1 MRAAY
6 KPPVPNSFASLSLEL
21 EKYDACKDIYKGT
34 VIAEDGSMGFLFSNN
49 ELLNALNESTELF
62 VDGTFSIVPRKP
74 NIIQLYTIHIRYM
87 NTGIATIFVLCE
99 SRTKALYRAIWEK
112 IIELAPALQNNV
124 KFIMGD
130 YEKAAIA
137 TLSEFFPVA
146 AIHGCWFHFNQSILR
161 KWRQLKLT
169 NAPKTLISMA
179 MSVPLVPHI
188 KFEEAFA
195 ILQRTADNMCDD
207 HPAVLQFMSYMRN
220 TWQNISE
227 KVSVYNCPVR
237 TNNLVES
244 FHNQASK
251 HFGKHTSLWIFI
263 DNLNKLIITQTIDLG
278 RARNNLQ
285 VRRVHSKINKERND
299 VILQR
304 QKDLRQNRISLTE
317 FLKSFHQFNENQQYL
332 IDLTSSTVTHE
343 IYADEICA
351 DLLTGLPIVDHDEE
365 LDENRN
371 LSNSSRNTRRRS
383 RRTIRTSLLSENV
396 GSVESGSEGH
406 HNCEISGTSTPE
418 RVSPARVTEYSPEHS
433 LNDVAENVFN
443 VPEDDYGYWY
453 EDVTNVVNNS
463 LPYFPVQQSSLNSGD
478 REGNERPEGTCVICL
493 DLKANRL
500 IIPCGHMCV
509 CAACADVFTADTCN
523 DDKKCPICKEQV
535 QNIIR
540 VIVP

>member
-1 MRAAY
+1 MTTQRSSQSTEGREATPTREPVKTKAASKSIDPQIRSSTPIPEVDPNNHDTSLDITIPLESSDSEAPDAEQLMQSSQLIEPDNTETSETQHDPEAAMHLSYPAIKSALNRARATY

-21 EKYDACKDIYKGT
+21 EKYDACKDIYKGS

-62 VDGTFSIVPRKP
+62 VDGTFSIIPRKP
-74 NIIQLYTIHIRYM
+74 NIIQLYSIHIRYM

-112 IIELAPALQNNV
+112 LIELAPALQNNV

-161 KWRQLKLT
+161 KWRQLGLT

-188 KFEEAFA
+188 RFEEAFA

-251 HFGKHTSLWIFI
+251 HFGRHPNLWIFI
-263 DNLNKLIITQTIDLG
+263 GNCKQ
-278 RARNNLQ
+278 
-285 VRRVHSKINKERND
+285 
-299 VILQR
+299 
-304 QKDLRQNRISLTE
+304 E
-317 FLKSFHQFNENQQYL
+317 FS
-332 IDLTSSTVTHE
+332 
-343 IYADEICA
+343 
-351 DLLTGLPIVDHDEE
+351 
-365 LDENRN
+365 
-371 LSNSSRNTRRRS
+371 
-383 RRTIRTSLLSENV
+383 
-396 GSVESGSEGH
+396 
-406 HNCEISGTSTPE
+406 
-418 RVSPARVTEYSPEHS
+418 
-433 LNDVAENVFN
+433 
-443 VPEDDYGYWY
+443 
-453 EDVTNVVNNS
+453 
-463 LPYFPVQQSSLNSGD
+463 
-478 REGNERPEGTCVICL
+478 
-493 DLKANRL
+493 
-500 IIPCGHMCV
+500 
-509 CAACADVFTADTCN
+509 ACHF
-523 DDKKCPICKEQV
+523 
-535 QNIIR
+535 
-540 VIVP
+540 

>member
-1 MRAAY
+1 MWLFLKKLGNVIMDQTIDLKRLHNNEEVRSVRSRKSIERDVKIFEAQIDLISGRLPLQQFLRMFIGKLDDYRWKESFTVQSKAIIAQCNLKVTNIISVIKLQNMEAIKGKHKDSTVYIYEGYTYHIDKRLEGTYRCSTRRNTSCQGLAIVSEDGQVTVTSLHDHPPNDMVARTSKLKQEIYRLCQESIQPIKKIFDDVCERDPEAAMHLSYPAIKSTLNRMRAAY

-49 ELLNALNESTELF
+49 ELLNALNESTQLF

-112 IIELAPALQNNV
+112 IIKLAPALQNNV

-161 KWRQLKLT
+161 KLRQLKLT

-179 MSVPLVPHI
+179 MSVPLVLHI

-251 HFGKHTSLWIFI
+251 HFGKHTNLWIFI
-263 DNLNKLIITQTIDLG
+263 GTLFFLFYMYYDKL
-278 RARNNLQ
+278 
-285 VRRVHSKINKERND
+285 
-299 VILQR
+299 
-304 QKDLRQNRISLTE
+304 
-317 FLKSFHQFNENQQYL
+317 
-332 IDLTSSTVTHE
+332 
-343 IYADEICA
+343 
-351 DLLTGLPIVDHDEE
+351 
-365 LDENRN
+365 
-371 LSNSSRNTRRRS
+371 
-383 RRTIRTSLLSENV
+383 
-396 GSVESGSEGH
+396 
-406 HNCEISGTSTPE
+406 
-418 RVSPARVTEYSPEHS
+418 
-433 LNDVAENVFN
+433 
-443 VPEDDYGYWY
+443 
-453 EDVTNVVNNS
+453 
-463 LPYFPVQQSSLNSGD
+463 
-478 REGNERPEGTCVICL
+478 
-493 DLKANRL
+493 
-500 IIPCGHMCV
+500 
-509 CAACADVFTADTCN
+509 
-523 DDKKCPICKEQV
+523 
-535 QNIIR
+535 
-540 VIVP
+540 